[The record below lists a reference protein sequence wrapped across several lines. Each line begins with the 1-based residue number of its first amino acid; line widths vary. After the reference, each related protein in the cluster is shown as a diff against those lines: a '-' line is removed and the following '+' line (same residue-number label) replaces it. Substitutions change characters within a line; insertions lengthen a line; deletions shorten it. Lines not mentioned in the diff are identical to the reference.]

1 MKNIAPV
8 WRAHKSFAILL
19 FVLAS
24 ASLAHASSITYNYTG
39 NPFTSVNGVY
49 TTSDSVSGSFT
60 LSSPLGVNLSFGDNP
75 GGCGNC
81 AGNVSSLVTGYSF
94 SDGVNTWDP
103 TNTATSG
110 LYTGEFYIGTNAVGN
125 ITSWSVVLR
134 GISGPFQFDPDYAE
148 IATCGFPGCS
158 EDQAQ
163 FLPTANT
170 SASASVMNPGTWS
183 ETLNGFQGGSSFA
196 PALLV
201 YGPGVEGVNGVIS
214 GLGAQ
219 DYYQFQWAGGAFS
232 ATASIADQSLA
243 DTFLFSLGVSGTCS
257 TVSQTLNS
265 GDSFSG
271 TISLA
276 NLAPGLYCI
285 GLTSTTENDPG
296 FTLTFNTLVQGQ
308 AQSEGLYL
316 PEPTSLALLSIGLG
330 MIGVL
335 RFARR
340 A

>member
-1 MKNIAPV
+1 
-8 WRAHKSFAILL
+8 
-19 FVLAS
+19 
-24 ASLAHASSITYNYTG
+24 
-39 NPFTSVNGVY
+39 
-49 TTSDSVSGSFT
+49 
-60 LSSPLGVNLSFGDNP
+60 
-75 GGCGNC
+75 
-81 AGNVSSLVTGYSF
+81 
-94 SDGVNTWDP
+94 
-103 TNTATSG
+103 
-110 LYTGEFYIGTNAVGN
+110 
-125 ITSWSVVLR
+125 
-134 GISGPFQFDPDYAE
+134 
-148 IATCGFPGCS
+148 
-158 EDQAQ
+158 
-163 FLPTANT
+163 
-170 SASASVMNPGTWS
+170 MNPGTWS

-285 GLTSTTENDPG
+285 GLTSTAENDPAY
-296 FTLTFNTLVQGQ
+296 TLTFNTLVQGQ
-308 AQSEGLYL
+308 AQSYGLFL
-316 PEPTSLALLSIGLG
+316 PEPSSLALLSIGLG
-330 MIGVL
+330 MIGV
-335 RFARR
+335 RR
-340 A
+340 LTRRLVSCF